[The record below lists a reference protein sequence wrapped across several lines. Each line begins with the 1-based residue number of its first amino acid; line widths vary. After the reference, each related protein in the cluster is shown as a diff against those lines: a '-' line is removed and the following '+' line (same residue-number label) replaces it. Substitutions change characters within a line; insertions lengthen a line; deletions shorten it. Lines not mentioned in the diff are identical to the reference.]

1 MGRRPINIKVYI
13 KKRALLYALKEE
25 FYKVAG
31 KAGARFGKSEEINE
45 RGEGIRQYWLNVT
58 GQIHQAI
65 EQIEYVA
72 QQENIHQLEV
82 TFRMADPDFQE
93 FLKDEFAAM
102 AARMSKDAWREYNP
116 AVRQTILEEGPFI
129 ATRMRDQVVEYT
141 QPSLF
146 GPITVTPETQQAA
159 NKLKSVVDASDKIES
174 VELTVG

>member
-1 MGRRPINIKVYI
+1 MERRPININVCI
-13 KKRALLYALKEE
+13 KRRAILRVLIEE
-25 FYKVAG
+25 FYKIAG
-31 KAGARFGKSEEINE
+31 KAGSKFGKSEEIDE
-45 RGEGIRQYWLNVT
+45 SGEGVRQYWLNVT

-65 EQIEYVA
+65 DQIDYVA

-82 TFRMADPDFQE
+82 TFRMTGPDFQE

-102 AARMSKDAWREYNP
+102 AARMSKNAWNEYSP

-129 ATRMRDQVVEYT
+129 AVQMRDQVVEYT

-146 GPITVTPETQQAA
+146 GPITISQETQQAA
-159 NKLKSVVDASDKIES
+159 NKLKSIVDKSDKIES